1 MTKNINKKE
10 QHGTKNFHHDMAPVQ
25 FDARTRFPVL
35 QGIPVRGKLTIL
47 NDTQVYFEDN
57 DPQQHTRN
65 KIVYRSTHFSA
76 RITADGGFS
85 ITCHTSVE
93 KMLKPA
99 GKKKL
104 IQEFL
109 QMMSKLENASEE
121 VDND

>member
-1 MTKNINKKE
+1 MKQMNKKE
-10 QHGTKNFHHDMAPVQ
+10 QQGTKNFQHNVAPVQ
-25 FDARTRFPVL
+25 LEARTRYPVL

-47 NDTQVYFEDN
+47 NDAQVYFEDN

-65 KIVYRSTHFSA
+65 KLVYRSTHFSA
-76 RITADGGFS
+76 RITAAGGFS
-85 ITCHTSVE
+85 ITCHTTVE

-109 QMMSKLENASEE
+109 QMMSKLEDASEE
-121 VDND
+121 VE